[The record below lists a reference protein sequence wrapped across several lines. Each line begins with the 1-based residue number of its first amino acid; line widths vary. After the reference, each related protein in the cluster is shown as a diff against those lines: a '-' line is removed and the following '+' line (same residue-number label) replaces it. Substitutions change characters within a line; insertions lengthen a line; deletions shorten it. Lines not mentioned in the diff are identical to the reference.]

1 LSIVKTKLKGHV
13 QVVQEDN
20 DELNAIDDV
29 FQIDKLVDAY
39 QVAMSTDLEE
49 NSNFYGWE
57 YFYWYWCWVK
67 WCFECTSI
75 NSIKRIMIDMKMIKL
90 KKKKIFLLNCK
101 MSMCNEIDFNVITY
115 GIT

>member
-1 LSIVKTKLKGHV
+1 LVKINTKTKLCIVDDIYVFTKQCQQVYYTYTSSFKNDRSWVDWLSIVKTKLKGHV

-49 NSNFYGWE
+49 NSNFYG
-57 YFYWYWCWVK
+57 
-67 WCFECTSI
+67 
-75 NSIKRIMIDMKMIKL
+75 
-90 KKKKIFLLNCK
+90 
-101 MSMCNEIDFNVITY
+101 
-115 GIT
+115 

>member
-1 LSIVKTKLKGHV
+1 LVKINTKTKLRIVDDIYVFTKQCQQVYYTYTSSFKNDRSWVDWLSIVKTKLKGHV

-49 NSNFYGWE
+49 NSNFYG
-57 YFYWYWCWVK
+57 
-67 WCFECTSI
+67 
-75 NSIKRIMIDMKMIKL
+75 
-90 KKKKIFLLNCK
+90 
-101 MSMCNEIDFNVITY
+101 
-115 GIT
+115 

>member
-49 NSNFYGWE
+49 NSNFYG
-57 YFYWYWCWVK
+57 
-67 WCFECTSI
+67 
-75 NSIKRIMIDMKMIKL
+75 
-90 KKKKIFLLNCK
+90 
-101 MSMCNEIDFNVITY
+101 
-115 GIT
+115 